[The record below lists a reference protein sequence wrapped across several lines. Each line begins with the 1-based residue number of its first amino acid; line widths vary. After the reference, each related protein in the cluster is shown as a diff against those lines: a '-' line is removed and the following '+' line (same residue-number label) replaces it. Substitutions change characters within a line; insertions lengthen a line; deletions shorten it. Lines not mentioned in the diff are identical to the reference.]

1 MGDSITYLSRP
12 AIDKALGGWQY
23 TIEAKEGK
31 TIANMT
37 PLMESK
43 IIRGSDGPPHSLF
56 VNLGTN
62 DIVHR
67 NRTWLSS
74 WDTLMADTS
83 HTPCLVLFTINRFAD
98 AYSRPGDPKAEDVN
112 RAIAAAHDA
121 DPSRVH
127 VIDWNAAVLANHHA
141 IAAAQAP
148 ADTTPGPVDT
158 PGRDPSDGTRI
169 DVDRAAHQID
179 AERRVPV
186 LTVPP
191 EGLRRQV
198 HPLLV
203 PWPSWRRSERQ
214 IGVWGPADGPP
225 DVLG

>member
-1 MGDSITYLSRP
+1 
-12 AIDKALGGWQY
+12 
-23 TIEAKEGK
+23 
-31 TIANMT
+31 MT

-62 DIVHR
+62 DVVHR

-83 HTPCLVLFTINRFAD
+83 HTPCLVLFTINQFAD
-98 AYSRPGDPKAEDVN
+98 AYSRAGDPKAEDIN

-141 IAAAQAP
+141 ITAAQAKRTPLP
-148 ADTTPGPVDT
+148 APLIR
-158 PGRDPSDGTRI
+158 RDGI
-169 DVDRAAHQID
+169 
-179 AERRVPV
+179 
-186 LTVPP
+186 
-191 EGLRRQV
+191 
-198 HPLLV
+198 HPTAQGSA
-203 PWPSWRRSERQ
+203 WIAQHIRSTLN
-214 IGVWGPADGPP
+214 GVCRS
-225 DVLG
+225 